1 MEIVSNICHSDI
13 LQRTFFDVINS
24 LCDVKILIGFHG
36 GVGSMKFFLQ
46 QGNDPVKTALDIGL
60 TGRRQL
66 WMSHHFKNSF
76 LIWKNRIQLLDRSFP
91 GKMAVFA
98 KRWSV
103 FPVETDP
110 DISPGIRRFRFVERA
125 GHRRNEKALSGF
137 QGIFPVV
144 HIEIS
149 LSAQHKMDGVIS
161 PDTRAVGLFRCTFF
175 PAAGNKMK
183 FF

>member
-24 LCDVKILIGFHG
+24 LCDVKIIVGFHG

-46 QGNDPVKTALDIGL
+46 QGNDPVKTTLDIGL

-76 LIWKNRIQLLDRSFP
+76 LIGKNRIQLLDRSFFS
-91 GKMAVFA
+91 KMAVFA

-103 FPVETDP
+103 FPVEADS
-110 DISPGIRRFRFVERA
+110 DVSPGIRRFRFVERT

-149 LSAQHKMDGVIS
+149 LSAQHKVNGVI
-161 PDTRAVGLFRCTFF
+161 PPYTWTIGLLRCTFF